1 MPLVFPAACSPTKP
15 PGQQRSCR
23 ALHTTAQRVADL
35 LNSQADQE
43 DTMSGYIDRC
53 NYFPTPRTTDPQ
65 AIIREKNIAI
75 RWLLQQLAER
85 EAEVTELR
93 AGLAGTNP

>member
-1 MPLVFPAACSPTKP
+1 
-15 PGQQRSCR
+15 
-23 ALHTTAQRVADL
+23 
-35 LNSQADQE
+35 
-43 DTMSGYIDRC
+43 MSGYIDRC